1 MPPSVRSVRP
11 ARAAALLGGRRVPH
25 PGGAPDSRLRR
36 HGGGGD
42 FRTGHQ
48 LRSKHPREGARISA
62 AGGDESHSGLSR
74 GARGRSL
81 ALGLGTRMLAL
92 FFALLALW
100 AVVSLV
106 LLNNALDQRLNSR
119 VDEELAEE
127 ISDFGRLAAEE
138 RPPSGRFTRSGLE
151 RLFDAMLARNTAGDG
166 ESVLTFVNGRP
177 YRATAVGQGLLRSR
191 PDLGARW
198 AALQQGADGEV
209 SAGELRFRYRA
220 RRVTGAVDLGGV
232 IVVLSSVGR
241 EHREIDDAVKVT
253 GVTKFGLLVVAALLA
268 WLLARRLLAP
278 VRKLTEAAR
287 NATESDLT
295 QRIPTTSG
303 RDEVAELARTFN
315 AMLDRLE
322 AAFTSQRR
330 FLNDAGH
337 ELRMPLAVVM
347 GHLELVT
354 DDPEDRRQTMELV
367 QDELGRMDRIVDELL
382 TLAKAERPDFL
393 WPEPIQ
399 TDALLTEL
407 LEKVRPLAVRDW
419 RLDGTVSE
427 SILADKQRLVQAVM
441 NLVDNAIRA
450 TNEHDTIAIGAA
462 ADGDHVRLWVRD
474 TGPGVEVEH
483 EARIFDRFA
492 RGPDQP
498 RGDGGSGLGLAI
510 VRAITE
516 AHRGRIELDSSAFG
530 ATFTLVLP
538 RSARGKVP
546 S

>member
-1 MPPSVRSVRP
+1 
-11 ARAAALLGGRRVPH
+11 
-25 PGGAPDSRLRR
+25 
-36 HGGGGD
+36 
-42 FRTGHQ
+42 
-48 LRSKHPREGARISA
+48 
-62 AGGDESHSGLSR
+62 
-74 GARGRSL
+74 
-81 ALGLGTRMLAL
+81 MLAL
-92 FFALLALW
+92 FLALLALW

-119 VDEELAEE
+119 VDEELTEE
-127 ISDFGRLAAEE
+127 ISDFGRLAEVQ
-138 RPPSGRFTRSGLE
+138 RPASGQFTHAGLE
-151 RLFDAMLARNTAGDG
+151 RLFDKMLARNTAGDG
-166 ESVLTFVNGRP
+166 ESVLTFIDGRP
-177 YRATAVGQGLLRSR
+177 YRATAGGLLGSL
-191 PDLGARW
+191 PGMAARW
-198 AALQQGADGEV
+198 AALPRAADGEL

-220 RRVTGAVDLGGV
+220 RRVGGAAHLDGV

-253 GVTKFGLLVVAALLA
+253 GVTKFGLLVVAAVLA

-287 NATESDLT
+287 NASESDLT

-322 AAFTSQRR
+322 AAFGSQRR

-367 QDELGRMDRIVDELL
+367 KDELGRMDRIVDELL

-393 WPEPIQ
+393 WLEPIQ
-399 TDALLTEL
+399 TDALLEEVL
-407 LEKVRPLAVRDW
+407 DKVRPLAKRDW
-419 RLDGTVSE
+419 RFEGTASE
-427 SILADKQRLVQAVM
+427 PIAADKQRLVQAVM

-450 TNEHDTIAIGAA
+450 TREHDTIAIGAA
-462 ADGDHVRLWVRD
+462 ADGDHVRVWVRD
-474 TGPGVEVEH
+474 TGPGIEPEQQ
-483 EARIFDRFA
+483 ERIFDRFA
-492 RGPDQP
+492 RGPDEP

-510 VRAITE
+510 VRAIAE
-516 AHRGRIELDSSAFG
+516 AHRGRIELDSTALGS
-530 ATFTLVLP
+530 TFTLVLP
-538 RSARGKVP
+538 QAVRETVP
-546 S
+546 A

>member
-1 MPPSVRSVRP
+1 
-11 ARAAALLGGRRVPH
+11 
-25 PGGAPDSRLRR
+25 
-36 HGGGGD
+36 
-42 FRTGHQ
+42 
-48 LRSKHPREGARISA
+48 
-62 AGGDESHSGLSR
+62 
-74 GARGRSL
+74 
-81 ALGLGTRMLAL
+81 MLAL
-92 FFALLALW
+92 FLALLALW

-119 VDEELAEE
+119 VDEELTEE
-127 ISDFGRLAAEE
+127 ISDFGRLAEVQ
-138 RPPSGRFTRSGLE
+138 RPASGQFTHAGLE
-151 RLFDAMLARNTAGDG
+151 RLFDKMLARNTAGDG
-166 ESVLTFVNGRP
+166 ESVLTFIDGRP
-177 YRATAVGQGLLRSR
+177 YRATAGGLLGSL
-191 PDLGARW
+191 PGMAERW
-198 AALQQGADGEV
+198 AALPRAADGEV

-220 RRVTGAVDLGGV
+220 RRVSGAAHLDGV

-253 GVTKFGLLVVAALLA
+253 GVTKFGLLVVAAVLA

-287 NATESDLT
+287 NASESDLT

-322 AAFTSQRR
+322 AAFGSQRR

-367 QDELGRMDRIVDELL
+367 KDELGRMDRIVDELL

-393 WPEPIQ
+393 WLEPIQ
-399 TDALLTEL
+399 TDALLEEVL
-407 LEKVRPLAVRDW
+407 DKVRPLAKRDW
-419 RLDGTVSE
+419 RFEGTASE
-427 SILADKQRLVQAVM
+427 PIAADKQRLVQAVM

-450 TNEHDTIAIGAA
+450 TREHDTIAIGAA
-462 ADGDHVRLWVRD
+462 ADGDHVRVWVRD
-474 TGPGVEVEH
+474 TGPGIEPEQQ
-483 EARIFDRFA
+483 ERIFDRFA
-492 RGPDQP
+492 RGPDEP

-510 VRAITE
+510 VRAIAE
-516 AHRGRIELDSSAFG
+516 AHRGRIELDSTALGS
-530 ATFTLVLP
+530 TFTLVLP
-538 RSARGKVP
+538 QAVQETVP
-546 S
+546 A

>member
-1 MPPSVRSVRP
+1 MPPLVRP
-11 ARAAALLGGRRVPH
+11 AGPLAAATLPRGPSPANPVVVGDARRRLPGARLADSARAWSGGRFLTV
-25 PGGAPDSRLRR
+25 
-36 HGGGGD
+36 
-42 FRTGHQ
+42 
-48 LRSKHPREGARISA
+48 
-62 AGGDESHSGLSR
+62 
-74 GARGRSL
+74 
-81 ALGLGTRMLAL
+81 GLGTRMLAL
-92 FFALLALW
+92 FLALLALW

-119 VDEELAEE
+119 VDEELTEE
-127 ISDFGRLAAEE
+127 ISDFGRLASVQLPA
-138 RPPSGRFTRSGLE
+138 SGQFTHAGLE
-151 RLFDAMLARNTAGDG
+151 RLFDKMLARNTAGDG
-166 ESVLTFVNGRP
+166 ESVLTFIDGRP
-177 YRATAVGQGLLRSR
+177 YRATAAGLLRSL
-191 PDLGARW
+191 PGMAERW
-198 AALQQGADGEV
+198 AALPRAADGEV

-220 RRVTGAVDLGGV
+220 RPVSGAAHLDGV

-253 GVTKFGLLVVAALLA
+253 GVAKFVLLVVAALLA

-278 VRKLTEAAR
+278 VSKLTEAAR

-322 AAFTSQRR
+322 AAFGSQRR

-367 QDELGRMDRIVDELL
+367 KDELGRMDRIVEELL

-393 WPEPIQ
+393 WLEPIQ
-399 TDALLTEL
+399 TDALLEEVL
-407 LEKVRPLAVRDW
+407 DKVRPLAKRDW
-419 RLDGTVSE
+419 RFEGTASE
-427 SILADKQRLVQAVM
+427 PIVADKQRLVQAVM

-450 TNEHDTIAIGAA
+450 TREHDTIAFGAA
-462 ADGDHVRLWVRD
+462 ADGDHVRVWVRD
-474 TGPGVEVEH
+474 TGPGIEVEH
-483 EARIFDRFA
+483 RERIFDRFA
-492 RGPDQP
+492 RGPDEP

-510 VRAITE
+510 VRAIAE
-516 AHRGRIELDSSAFG
+516 AHRGRIELDSSDFG
-530 ATFTLVLP
+530 STFTLVLP
-538 RSARGKVP
+538 QPAREKVTA
-546 S
+546 

>member
-1 MPPSVRSVRP
+1 MPPLARP
-11 ARAAALLGGRRVPH
+11 LLPAAALARGRCAPHLGGAGDSTRRRRGGRRPATSDI
-25 PGGAPDSRLRR
+25 GAGESDSALPRR
-36 HGGGGD
+36 
-42 FRTGHQ
+42 
-48 LRSKHPREGARISA
+48 
-62 AGGDESHSGLSR
+62 AGGRFLTM
-74 GARGRSL
+74 
-81 ALGLGTRMLAL
+81 GLGTRMLAL
-92 FFALLALW
+92 FLALLALW

-119 VDEELAEE
+119 VDQELAEE
-127 ISDFGRLAAEE
+127 ISDFGRLANDQ
-138 RPPSGRFTRSGLE
+138 RPQSGQFTRAGLE
-151 RLFDAMLARNTAGDG
+151 RLFEAMLARNTAGDG
-166 ESVLTFVNGRP
+166 ESVLTFAGGRP
-177 YRATAVGQGLLRSR
+177 YRATAEELLRSM
-191 PDLGARW
+191 PGPAARW
-198 AALQQGADGEV
+198 AALRRAANGEV

-220 RRVTGAVDLGGV
+220 RLVEGAGHLGGV

-253 GVTKFGLLVVAALLA
+253 GVTKFGLLVIAALLA

-278 VRKLTEAAR
+278 VSKLTEAAR

-322 AAFTSQRR
+322 AAFASQRR
-330 FLNDAGH
+330 FLNDASH

-367 QDELGRMDRIVDELL
+367 QDELKRMDRIVDELL

-393 WPEPIQ
+393 SQEPIHA
-399 TDALLTEL
+399 DILLSEL

-427 SILADKQRLVQAVM
+427 PILADKQRLVQAVM

-462 ADGDHVRLWVRD
+462 PDGDHVRVWVRD
-474 TGPGVEVEH
+474 SGPGVEHEH
-483 EARIFDRFA
+483 REQIFDRFA
-492 RGPDQP
+492 RGPDEP

-510 VRAITE
+510 VRAIAE
-516 AHRGRIELDSSAFG
+516 AHRGRIQLHSSPFG
-530 ATFTLVLP
+530 STFTLVLP
-538 RSARGKVP
+538 RSAWGKVQA
-546 S
+546 

>member
-1 MPPSVRSVRP
+1 MPPFVRPVRP
-11 ARAAALLGGRRVPH
+11 ARAGALYSGRRLPH
-25 PGGAPDSRLRR
+25 AAGAGDSRFHRR
-36 HGGGGD
+36 ARR
-42 FRTGHQ
+42 RTSEIGSGESGSGFPQ
-48 LRSKHPREGARISA
+48 R
-62 AGGDESHSGLSR
+62 AGCR
-74 GARGRSL
+74 FFTV
-81 ALGLGTRMLAL
+81 GLGTRMLAL
-92 FFALLALW
+92 FLALLALW

-127 ISDFGRLAAEE
+127 ISDFGRLADDQ
-138 RPPSGRFTRSGLE
+138 RPLSGRFTEAGLE
-151 RLFDAMLARNTAGDG
+151 RLFDTILARNTAGDG

-177 YRATAVGQGLLRSR
+177 YRATAVGQVLLRTA
-191 PDLGARW
+191 PELGTRW
-198 AALQQGADGEV
+198 AALRRGADGEV
-209 SAGELRFRYRA
+209 SAGALRFRYRA
-220 RRVTGAVDLGGV
+220 RRVAGASHLDGV

-278 VRKLTEAAR
+278 VSKLTEAAR

-322 AAFTSQRR
+322 AAFASQRR

-354 DDPEDRRQTMELV
+354 DDPEDRRQTLELV
-367 QDELGRMDRIVDELL
+367 QDELKRMDRIVDELL

-393 WPEPIQ
+393 WQEPIQ
-399 TDALLTEL
+399 ADALLTEL

-419 RLDGTVSE
+419 RLDGTVPE
-427 SILADKQRLVQAVM
+427 PILADKQRLVQAVM

-450 TNEHDTIAIGAA
+450 TKEHDTIAIGAA
-462 ADGDHVRLWVRD
+462 PDGDQVRVWVRD
-474 TGPGVEVEH
+474 TGPGVELAHRE
-483 EARIFDRFA
+483 RIFDRFA

-498 RGDGGSGLGLAI
+498 RGDGGSGLGLTI
-510 VRAITE
+510 VRAIAE
-516 AHRGRIELDSSAFG
+516 AHRGRIELQSSPFG
-530 ATFTLVLP
+530 STFTLVLP
-538 RSARGKVP
+538 RSAWGKVQ

>member
-1 MPPSVRSVRP
+1 
-11 ARAAALLGGRRVPH
+11 
-25 PGGAPDSRLRR
+25 
-36 HGGGGD
+36 
-42 FRTGHQ
+42 
-48 LRSKHPREGARISA
+48 
-62 AGGDESHSGLSR
+62 
-74 GARGRSL
+74 
-81 ALGLGTRMLAL
+81 MLAL
-92 FFALLALW
+92 FLALLALW

-106 LLNNALDQRLNSR
+106 LLGNALNQRLNSR

-127 ISDFGRLAAEE
+127 ISDFGRLADVQ
-138 RPPSGRFTRSGLE
+138 RPASGQFTHVGLE
-151 RLFDAMLARNTAGDG
+151 RLFDKMLARNTAGDG
-166 ESVLTFVNGRP
+166 ESVLTFIDGRP
-177 YRATAVGQGLLRSR
+177 YRATAAGLLGALPGMS
-191 PDLGARW
+191 ARW
-198 AALQQGADGEV
+198 AALRRGSDGEV
-209 SAGELRFRYRA
+209 SASELRFRYRA
-220 RRVTGAVDLGGV
+220 RPVGGAEHLDGV

-253 GVTKFGLLVVAALLA
+253 GVTKFGLLVVAAVLA

-322 AAFTSQRR
+322 AAFGSQRR

-367 QDELGRMDRIVDELL
+367 KDELGRMDRIVDELL

-399 TDALLTEL
+399 TDALLEEVL
-407 LEKVRPLAVRDW
+407 DKVRPLAKRDW
-419 RLDGTVSE
+419 RFEGTGSE
-427 SILADKQRLVQAVM
+427 PIVGDRQRLVQAVM

-450 TNEHDTIAIGAA
+450 TKEHDTIAIGAA
-462 ADGDHVRLWVRD
+462 ADGDHMRIWVRD
-474 TGPGVEVEH
+474 TGPGIELEQR
-483 EARIFDRFA
+483 ERIFDRFA
-492 RGPDQP
+492 RGPDEP

-510 VRAITE
+510 VRAIAE
-516 AHRGRIELDSSAFG
+516 AHRGRIELDSSALG
-530 ATFTLVLP
+530 STFTLVFP
-538 RSARGKVP
+538 QSVRGKVP
-546 S
+546 A

>member
-11 ARAAALLGGRRVPH
+11 ARAGALFSGRRASYLVRADGSTFHRRSCRRNSEVGSGESGTGLPQPAGGRFLTV
-25 PGGAPDSRLRR
+25 
-36 HGGGGD
+36 
-42 FRTGHQ
+42 
-48 LRSKHPREGARISA
+48 
-62 AGGDESHSGLSR
+62 
-74 GARGRSL
+74 
-81 ALGLGTRMLAL
+81 GLGTRMLAL
-92 FFALLALW
+92 FLALLALW

-106 LLNNALDQRLNSR
+106 LLNNALEQRLNSR

-127 ISDFGRLAAEE
+127 ISDFGRLAEDQ
-138 RPPSGRFTRSGLE
+138 RPVSGRFTETALE
-151 RLFDAMLARNTAGDG
+151 RLFDRMLARNTAGDG
-166 ESVLTFVNGRP
+166 ESVLTFMNGRP
-177 YRATAVGQGLLRSR
+177 YRATAVGQALLRSA
-191 PDLGARW
+191 PELGTRW
-198 AALQQGADGEV
+198 AALRRGADGEV
-209 SAGELRFRYRA
+209 PAGALRFRYRA
-220 RRVTGAVDLGGV
+220 RRVGGAGHMDGV

-253 GVTKFGLLVVAALLA
+253 GVTKFGLLVAAALLA

-322 AAFTSQRR
+322 AAFASQRR

-367 QDELGRMDRIVDELL
+367 QDELKRMDRIVEELL

-393 WPEPIQ
+393 WQEPIQ
-399 TDALLTEL
+399 MDALLAEL
-407 LEKVRPLAVRDW
+407 LEKVRPLAVREW

-427 SILADKQRLVQAVM
+427 PVLADKQRLVQAVM

-462 ADGDHVRLWVRD
+462 PDGDHIRVWVRD
-474 TGPGVEVEH
+474 TGPGVELEH
-483 EARIFDRFA
+483 REHIFDRFA
-492 RGPDQP
+492 RGPDEP
-498 RGDGGSGLGLAI
+498 RGNGGSGLGLAI
-510 VRAITE
+510 VRAIAE
-516 AHRGRIELDSSAFG
+516 AHRGRIELHSSPFG
-530 ATFTLVLP
+530 STFTLVLP
-538 RSARGKVP
+538 RSAWGKVQ